1 MAARILIIEDN
12 QDQAE
17 LLDRLLNNAGYV
29 VMTARTGPQGL
40 EMARRHQPDLILTDL
55 MLPQVNGY
63 EICSLLKQDIQ
74 YQHIP
79 IVVLSATKVE
89 WQDAKIAKECG
100 ADAYLLK
107 TIGPRALLTK
117 VEELLGGRA
126 AGS

>member
-12 QDQAE
+12 EDQVE
-17 LLDRLLNNAGYV
+17 LLSRLLNNAGYV

-40 EMARRHQPDLILTDL
+40 GMARKHQPDLILTDL

-107 TIGPRALLTK
+107 TIGPRALLAK
-117 VEELLGGRA
+117 VQELLGGHA